1 MVIFK
6 NSGIDCPWLPKSHGS
21 YLIFLVLLLY
31 VLGVIESFIYLSV
44 CIMNTT
50 PQKRPLFF
58 LFFSSFFIFIQ
69 ICFSS
74 ILVGGGSSFPN
85 CMQQDY
91 RTKLKKLRRKN
102 RKWVIRME
110 KEIHFTVVN
119 GYIKTN
125 FGANFYW
132 SKTEKELKLEHKLWK
147 TSLSNSIVK
156 FENQSD
162 CQTLY
167 SDRN

>member
-1 MVIFK
+1 
-6 NSGIDCPWLPKSHGS
+6 
-21 YLIFLVLLLY
+21 
-31 VLGVIESFIYLSV
+31 
-44 CIMNTT
+44 
-50 PQKRPLFF
+50 
-58 LFFSSFFIFIQ
+58 
-69 ICFSS
+69 
-74 ILVGGGSSFPN
+74 
-85 CMQQDY
+85 
-91 RTKLKKLRRKN
+91 
-102 RKWVIRME
+102 ME